1 MSKAEFNKELVQFA
15 NDNISFE
22 LDKATPEKHINFYNG
37 IRYFYTNDHR
47 KRIYSI
53 SRKYSTKEILPEQ
66 VWQMVLPAVLGI
78 KQNPSQQEQILENL
92 HRTIKESVKD
102 RTILLPVTGIEVTE
116 PFQIG
121 LFTLWSRDDYVS
133 KNSSD
138 FNKDVNHIEST
149 FPTTIA
155 VARLHC
161 HPKSAKEIGI
171 NKLRAE
177 LTRLKAFIF
186 YLGDSSKYWIQ
197 PLKTDTTLSDCHFVY
212 GDQEY
217 TSGMSHVAN
226 LMPLLIDAKKTKA
239 SKSFRE
245 FLLERMNFQSIIDG
259 NSEFWRTL
267 KIGYEWLGKQYD
279 EERPENKL
287 IYSIFALECLLANAN
302 NFSSISAAIAEK
314 CAYLIGKNQKERMDI
329 FKLAKELYNLRSALV
344 HGNSSNSITEEIV
357 WQAYDL
363 AMAVYREITQM
374 TVDGK
379 ISSQEELDSYIL
391 NTKFE

>member
-92 HRTIKESVKD
+92 HKTIKESVKD
-102 RTILLPVTGIEVTE
+102 RTILLPVTGIEVIE

-138 FNKDVNHIEST
+138 FNKDINHIEST

-226 LMPLLIDAKKTKA
+226 LMPLLIDAKKTKT
-239 SKSFRE
+239 SNSFRE
-245 FLLERMNFQSIIDG
+245 FLLDRMNFQSIIDG

-279 EERPENKL
+279 EERLENKL

-314 CAYLIGKNQKERMDI
+314 CAYLIGKNQKERMDV

-344 HGNSSNSITEEIV
+344 HGNSSNSITEEKV

-379 ISSQEELDSYIL
+379 ISSQEELDHYIMDI
-391 NTKFE
+391 KFE

>member
-1 MSKAEFNKELVQFA
+1 MNNAEFDRDIVLFA
-15 NDNISFE
+15 NENISFE
-22 LDKATPEKHINFYNG
+22 LDKASPDEPINFYNG
-37 IRYFYTNDHR
+37 IQFFYTNDYR

-66 VWQMVLPAVLGI
+66 LWQMVRPSILTI

-92 HRTIKESVKD
+92 HRIIKESVKD
-102 RTILLPVTGIEVTE
+102 RIILLPVTGIEVME

-121 LFTLWSRDDYVS
+121 IFTLWSRDDYVS
-133 KNSSD
+133 KNSLD
-138 FNKDVNHIEST
+138 LDRDIDHIEST

-155 VARLHC
+155 VAKLHC

-171 NKLRAE
+171 NKLRVE

-197 PLKTDTTLSDCHFVY
+197 PLRTDTTLSDCHFVY
-212 GDQEY
+212 GDQEC
-217 TSGMSHVAN
+217 TSGLSHVAN
-226 LMPLLIDAKKTKA
+226 LMPLLIDAKKKKT

-259 NSEFWRTL
+259 HSEFWKTL

-279 EERPENKL
+279 EERLENKL

-314 CAYLIGKNQKERMDI
+314 CAYLIGKNQKERMDV

-344 HGNSSNSITEEIV
+344 HGNSSNSITEEKV

-379 ISSQEELDSYIL
+379 ISSQEELDHYIMDI
-391 NTKFE
+391 KFE